1 LALQKLA
8 HAEIDDKIVRY
19 ELKNGEVAPTG
30 KPETIVSGI
39 PITGD
44 HPMRPFAIDAQRNL
58 FVSMESVT
66 NACEEQNRMPPRNP
80 YPLLFQVLQHLLFFT
95 LFIAEVAGWPG
106 VRRSFHASL
115 FRRKMSAFL
124 SPRGK
129 TVWKRGRAQLLS

>member
-44 HPMRPFAIDAQRNL
+44 HPMRPFAIDAQGNL
-58 FVSMESVT
+58 FVSM
-66 NACEEQNRMPPRNP
+66 
-80 YPLLFQVLQHLLFFT
+80 
-95 LFIAEVAGWPG
+95 G
-106 VRRSFHASL
+106 VGDEC
-115 FRRKMSAFL
+115 M
-124 SPRGK
+124 
-129 TVWKRGRAQLLS
+129 